1 MYERMRKRCEI
12 AGQRIS
18 LGANHER
25 DFEYRRGSQPIRGHI
40 SIRGA
45 DLAARVGIMSYTAAF
60 FFFLLHFK
68 THSRIQGA
76 YNCILHG
83 IHSWTPDK
91 TSSICYFLIPLRLLT
106 R

>member
-45 DLAARVGIMSYTAAF
+45 DLATRVGIMSYTAAF
-60 FFFLLHFK
+60 FFFFCI
-68 THSRIQGA
+68 SRLIA
-76 YNCILHG
+76 EFRERTTVFCTEFIHG
-83 IHSWTPDK
+83 HRTKPRVSAI
-91 TSSICYFLIPLRLLT
+91 F
-106 R
+106 